1 MSLAPVTSL
10 KARRGASE
18 DFFLCGIWSWGDY
31 GWGGGIWGQGFR
43 VMRNQS
49 GNEAFMGS
57 KKWKKDREEDIW
69 IQLVG
74 RVRRDCER
82 MFI

>member
-31 GWGGGIWGQGFR
+31 GWGGDLGAGVQGHEESEWERGIYG
-43 VMRNQS
+43 VKEM
-49 GNEAFMGS
+49 
-57 KKWKKDREEDIW
+57 EE
-69 IQLVG
+69 G
-74 RVRRDCER
+74 
-82 MFI
+82 